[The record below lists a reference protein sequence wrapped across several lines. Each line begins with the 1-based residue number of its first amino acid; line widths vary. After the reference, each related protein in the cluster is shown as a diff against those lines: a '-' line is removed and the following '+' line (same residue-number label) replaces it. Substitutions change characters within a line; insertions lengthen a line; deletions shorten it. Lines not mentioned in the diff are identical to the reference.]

1 MLIGAVFIFVFKIG
15 VIDGK
20 YFSDLALKN
29 LSVNFAIPPPRGI
42 IFDHFGA
49 ALTKNVPSFDLLVVS
64 RELKGDADDTGETI
78 SKVAQ
83 ILNLPGDSLA
93 ALIAESSKKES
104 MFFAAKG
111 LEKDQ
116 ALAIKYLNPGGF
128 YIISNTKRQ
137 YVDGHKFSQIVG
149 YTGQVSKNDFWDD
162 YYFPTDTIGR
172 LGLEAQYE
180 KYLRGEHGNIFFI
193 KDDSGNNT
201 ANEPNVGNSLI
212 TTIDFSLQ
220 KKLYDEVFEVLRQT
234 NLSRAAAVI
243 QNPNTGAVLGLVSFP
258 SFDNNLFNDDLSVND
273 YKRLFEN
280 PSKPLFNRIISG
292 LYNPGSTIKPFMG
305 LAALEEGTVTSKDT
319 IQDCISLTVPNPYNP
334 ELSRTFSNWRVEY
347 GPFNLKKAIANSC
360 NIYFFAVGGGLGKIK
375 GLGIEKIAGYL
386 GKAFADS
393 VLGIDLPGEEA
404 GFVPTPDWKLSNRGE
419 NWYLGDTY
427 NVSIGQGDLLITPL
441 WLNSYTSAIANGGTF
456 YQPRIVDKI
465 IDENKNVLETM
476 NIQILG
482 RLPFRSEFID
492 EIKNDMREA
501 VVSGTAQL
509 LNGLPVKA
517 AAKTGTAE
525 VVKGRSI
532 NSLFVSFAPLEN
544 PEIAITVLI
553 EGSASNQGLAV
564 RVANNVLK
572 WYFERMQNE
581 KVKTQDN

>member
-1 MLIGAVFIFVFKIG
+1 M
-15 VIDGK
+15 
-20 YFSDLALKN
+20 
-29 LSVNFAIPPPRGI
+29 
-42 IFDHFGA
+42 
-49 ALTKNVPSFDLLVVS
+49 
-64 RELKGDADDTGETI
+64 
-78 SKVAQ
+78 
-83 ILNLPGDSLA
+83 
-93 ALIAESSKKES
+93 
-104 MFFAAKG
+104 
-111 LEKDQ
+111 
-116 ALAIKYLNPGGF
+116 
-128 YIISNTKRQ
+128 
-137 YVDGHKFSQIVG
+137 
-149 YTGQVSKNDFWDD
+149 
-162 YYFPTDTIGR
+162 
-172 LGLEAQYE
+172 
-180 KYLRGEHGNIFFI
+180 
-193 KDDSGNNT
+193 
-201 ANEPNVGNSLI
+201 
-212 TTIDFSLQ
+212 
-220 KKLYDEVFEVLRQT
+220 
-234 NLSRAAAVI
+234 
-243 QNPNTGAVLGLVSFP
+243 
-258 SFDNNLFNDDLSVND
+258 
-273 YKRLFEN
+273 
-280 PSKPLFNRIISG
+280 
-292 LYNPGSTIKPFMG
+292 
-305 LAALEEGTVTSKDT
+305 
-319 IQDCISLTVPNPYNP
+319 
-334 ELSRTFSNWRVEY
+334 
-347 GPFNLKKAIANSC
+347 
-360 NIYFFAVGGGLGKIK
+360 
-375 GLGIEKIAGYL
+375 
-386 GKAFADS
+386 
-393 VLGIDLPGEEA
+393 GIDLPGEEA